1 MAYDVVVVGAGAAGL
16 MCAAT
21 AARRGR
27 RVLVLDHNDQP
38 GRKILISGG
47 GRCNF
52 SNLGVAPERYLSGNP
67 HFCTSALKRYTVT
80 DFLDLLRQHR
90 IPWHERRHGELFCD
104 RSAKDI
110 VEVLLTECTGAG
122 AEIRCGIEV
131 GAVTGDG
138 PFTLA
143 TSLGEIGAGSVVL
156 ASGGLSFPKIGASG
170 FAHSV
175 AAGYGLGVVAP
186 RPGLVPLTFAE
197 AELAWMRP
205 LAGIA
210 VEAVVSSGRARFREA
225 VLFTH
230 RGLSGP
236 AILQASSYWRVGETI
251 MVDWLPDID
260 AAAHLAAGKSARP
273 KAELRTV
280 LSELLP
286 ARLAEALAGRTGK
299 SIGQTTDAAL
309 AAFAARLKGWR
320 LTPTGSEGWR
330 IAEVTLGG
338 IDTAALSSKTMEAK
352 ARPGLFA
359 EGDAIDVT
367 GWLGGYNFH
376 WAWASG
382 WVAGQFAGG

>member
-1 MAYDVVVVGAGAAGL
+1 MTYDVVVIGAGAAGL
-16 MCAAT
+16 MCAAA

-80 DFLDLLRQHR
+80 DFLNLLRQHR
-90 IPWHERRHGELFCD
+90 VPWHERRHGELFCD
-104 RSAKDI
+104 RSARDI
-110 VEVLLTECTGAG
+110 VEILLAECTSAG
-122 AEIRCGIEV
+122 AEIRCGIGV

-143 TSLGEIGAGSVVL
+143 TGMGEISTSSVVL

-170 FAHSV
+170 FAHTV
-175 AAGYGLGVVAP
+175 AASYGLGVVAP

-210 VEAVVSSGRARFREA
+210 VEAAVASGRARFREA
-225 VLFTH
+225 LLFTH

-236 AILQASSYWRVGETI
+236 AILQASSYWRDGEAIT
-251 MVDWLPDID
+251 VDWLPDID
-260 AAAHLAAGKSARP
+260 AAAHLAAGKATRP

-280 LSELLP
+280 LAELLP
-286 ARLAEALAGRTGK
+286 SRLAEALAGRTGK
-299 SIGQTTDAAL
+299 PIGQTTDATL
-309 AAFAARLKGWR
+309 AAFAARLKAWR
-320 LTPTGSEGWR
+320 LTPTCTEGWR

-359 EGDAIDVT
+359 VGEAIDVT